1 MAFCSYSDF
10 TAMLALAGT
19 TANAAL
25 ATWFTAWQPA
35 VEGKIIEFLG
45 YDPTYATG
53 NIEYLP
59 SDGFNRFLDA
69 GDGGAGIDV
78 IGGLV
83 VRNTRPV
90 IARNA
95 IRLTKLPVRSVEEV
109 IDNPGAW
116 NTTAGGSWTVGL
128 VPAASYYLDCDKPGF
143 SWSGQLFRS
152 NGSWGV
158 NRRSIRVTYT
168 AGLQSGSEMNTHWP
182 HLKLAA
188 VKAMMAVY
196 MREVTKAAAVLGIN
210 AGTSAG
216 QIGTAQ
222 SVSIRDFSV
231 SFNTQLLASMIS
243 GAGQSGTAADD
254 GFALPAEVTELLQ
267 LKANYSAYL

>member
-1 MAFCSYSDF
+1 MA
-10 TAMLALAGT
+10 GV

-53 NIEYLP
+53 HIEYLP

-78 IGGLV
+78 IGGIV

-95 IRLTKLPVRSVEEV
+95 IRLTKLPVRSISEV
-109 IDNPGAW
+109 VDNPGAW
-116 NTTAGGSWTVGL
+116 NTVGGNWSVGV
-128 VPAASYYLDCDKPGF
+128 VPAASYYLDCDIPGI

-168 AGLQSGSEMNTHWP
+168 AGLQSGSEMSTYFP
-182 HLKLAA
+182 TLKLAA
-188 VKAMMAVY
+188 TKAMMAVY
-196 MREVTKAAAVLGIN
+196 MREVTKAATVLGIN
-210 AGTSAG
+210 QSSSSG
-216 QIGTAQ
+216 QVGVAQ
-222 SVSIRDFSV
+222 SVSIRDFNV
-231 SFNTQLLASMIS
+231 TFNTQLLASMIS
-243 GAGQSGTAADD
+243 GAGQNGSQVDD
-254 GFALPAEVTELLQ
+254 GFALPPEVTELLQ
-267 LKANYSAYL
+267 AKANYSAYL